1 MSRED
6 RARAG
11 FSGVQKGFG
20 TAAAW
25 SPSGLRSAGPAAR
38 SERRPRGVQRTPRN
52 HSRATSKGLIM
63 KRRSCI
69 QAFLLLCIAALT
81 SCSGDQGQA
90 DEILIGQYG
99 SLTGTTATFGISTKN
114 GIEMALDEV
123 NQSGGLLGKTVRVIV
138 EDDQGRPEE
147 AQTVVTK
154 LITRNR
160 VVAILGEVASS
171 RTLAAAPVAQQAGIP
186 MVSPSSTNPAVTEVG
201 DFIFRVCFID
211 PFQGF
216 VMAKF
221 AAHSLELTDVA
232 VLRDIKND
240 YSVGLADV
248 FVENFVALGGTIVAD
263 EGYSEGDT
271 DFSAQLTSI
280 RARRPQAIFV
290 PGYYTEVGLIA
301 RQAKSFGIEAPLL
314 GGDGW
319 DSPSLIEIG
328 GEALEGSYFSNH
340 YSVDDPSPA
349 IQKFVSDYR
358 ARYGQTPDALA
369 GLGYDAAQIL
379 FDAIRRAGS
388 TDPTA
393 IRDALAETKD
403 FAGVT
408 GVTTLDENRNAVK
421 PAVVLQIS
429 DGKLAYVETI
439 NP

>member
-1 MSRED
+1 
-6 RARAG
+6 
-11 FSGVQKGFG
+11 
-20 TAAAW
+20 
-25 SPSGLRSAGPAAR
+25 
-38 SERRPRGVQRTPRN
+38 
-52 HSRATSKGLIM
+52 M
-63 KRRSCI
+63 KHRSCI
-69 QAFLLLCIAALT
+69 QASLLLCIAALA
-81 SCSGDQGQA
+81 SCSRDQGQA
-90 DEILIGQYG
+90 DEILIGEYG
-99 SLTGTTATFGISTKN
+99 SLTGTTATFGISTMH

-160 VVAILGEVASS
+160 VVALLGEVASS
-171 RTLAAAPVAQQAGIP
+171 RTLAAAPVAQQMGIP

-211 PFQGF
+211 PFQGL

-221 AAHSLELTDVA
+221 AAQSLQLTDVA

-248 FVENFVALGGTIVAD
+248 FVDNFVALGGTIVAD

-301 RQAKSFGIEAPLL
+301 RQAKSLGIEVPLL

-328 GEALEGSYFSNH
+328 GAALEGSYFSNH

-349 IQKFVSDYR
+349 IQKFVGDYR
-358 ARYGQTPDALA
+358 ARYGATPDALA

-393 IRDALAETKD
+393 IRDALAQTKD

-408 GVTTLDENRNAVK
+408 GVTTIDENRNAVK
-421 PAVVLQIS
+421 PAVVLQIN